1 MISRILTIALVFFS
15 SIAMCQNL
23 KKDKALADSLV
34 NLWNVNFDS
43 DIPKNVENIITE
55 NVSMI
60 SGDYHTL
67 GKSNI
72 MNDFVIMRMPIIRS
86 LNAVTEYYHVTDDMI
101 YTSGKYTLEVKRDET
116 LWEVAEG
123 NFTFVWV
130 KQTDNSFKI
139 DNMHIE
145 SVKKEK

>member
-60 SGDYHTL
+60 SGDYHTQ

-72 MNDFVIMRMPIIRS
+72 MNDFVIIRMPVIKS
-86 LNAVTEYYHVTDDMI
+86 LNAVTKYYNVTDDMI
-101 YTSGKYTLEVKRDET
+101 YTAGKYTLEVKRNET

-123 NFTFVWV
+123 NFTFVLV
-130 KQTDNSFKI
+130 KQKDRSFKI

>member
-1 MISRILTIALVFFS
+1 MISRLLTIAFVFLS

-60 SGDYHTL
+60 SGEYHAQ
-67 GKSNI
+67 GKNSI
-72 MNDFVIMRMPIIRS
+72 MNDFVTKRMPVIKS
-86 LNAVTEYYHVTDDMI
+86 LNAVTEYYNVTNDMI
-101 YTSGKYTLEVKRDET
+101 YTSGKYTLEVKRNET
-116 LWEVAEG
+116 IWEIAEG

-130 KQTDNSFKI
+130 KQIDKSFKI

-145 SVKKEK
+145 SVKKEQ

>member
-34 NLWNVNFDS
+34 NLWNVNFES

-60 SGDYHTL
+60 SGDYLTQ

-72 MNDFVIMRMPIIRS
+72 MNDFVIMRMPVIKN
-86 LNAVTEYYHVTDDMI
+86 LNAVTEYYNITDDMI
-101 YTSGKYTLEVKRDET
+101 YTAGKYTLEVKRNET

-130 KQTDNSFKI
+130 KQKDKSFKI

-145 SVKKEK
+145 SVKKDK